1 MLGDA
6 LHLMTGAVS
15 ECFHALDEQ
24 LLATSRREK
33 TREGCTAVIGLIMG
47 ALGPAWLPHT
57 TCSAEAQRRHA
68 KARFSPGSVS
78 CQLLAME
85 ARDMPPAA
93 CPGGARPNIVQH

>member
-47 ALGPAWLPHT
+47 ALCPDWLPHT
-57 TCSAEAQRRHA
+57 TCSAEARCQHA
-68 KARFSPGSVS
+68 KARFSSGRVPY
-78 CQLLAME
+78 QLLAME
-85 ARDMPPAA
+85 ARDMPPSA
-93 CPGGARPNIVQH
+93 CPGGAQPDIVQH